1 MNIKATGLACLL
13 ALGVFTLGARADVS
27 SADKTFVKK
36 AAQGGMLE
44 VELGKVAQDQAVSP
58 DVKNFGSMMVTD
70 HGKAND
76 ELKSIVATKGITLAD
91 SLDAKHQKMLDD
103 LKAKSGQAFDDAYIA
118 AMTKAHHADD
128 ALFQKEASSGSDA
141 DLKAF
146 AAKTDQDVIKKHIG
160 MLQDMK
166 SKMK

>member
-1 MNIKATGLACLL
+1 MKIKTIGLACLL
-13 ALGVFTLGARADVS
+13 ACGAFTLSARADVS
-27 SADKTFVKK
+27 AMDKKFVMK

-44 VELGKVAQDQAVSP
+44 VDLGKVAQDQGSSQG
-58 DVKNFGSMMVTD
+58 VKDFGAKMVED

-76 ELKSIVATKGITLAD
+76 ELKSIVATKNITLAD

-103 LKAKSGQAFDDAYIA
+103 LKAKSGTDFDTAYLA
-118 AMTKAHHADD
+118 AMTKTHNMDD
-128 ALFQKEASSGSDA
+128 ALFMKEASSGTDP

-146 AAKTDQDVIKKHIG
+146 ADKTDKDVIKKHIA

-166 SKMK
+166 SKM

>member
-1 MNIKATGLACLL
+1 MKIKTLGLACLF
-13 ALGVFTLGARADVS
+13 AMGAFTCARADVS
-27 SADKTFVKK
+27 SADKMFVKK

-44 VELGKVAQDQAVSP
+44 VQLGQVAQDQAASP

-76 ELKSIVATKGITLAD
+76 ELKSIVATKGITLAG
-91 SLDAKHQKMLDD
+91 SLDAKHQKMLDN
-103 LKAKSGQAFDDAYIA
+103 LKAKSGQAFDEAYIA
-118 AMTKAHHADD
+118 AMTKAHNADD
-128 ALFQKEASSGSDA
+128 ALFQEEASSGSDP

-146 AAKTDQDVIKKHIG
+146 AAKTDQDVIKKHIA